1 MQIPAIT
8 AYLNG
13 RYAPLAELQV
23 SVLDR
28 GFLFGDGVY
37 ELVPVYDRQ
46 PFRLDEHL
54 RRLASSLAAVRIDDP
69 LSPDAWRLMA
79 RTLIEAQAFA
89 DQSLYIQVTRGP
101 AWPRNHAFPQEVTPT
116 VFAYAEPLIPP
127 PPEQVDTG
135 ITAITAEDIR
145 WQRCNIKGCSML
157 ANVLLKQMAAD
168 AGAGEVI
175 MLREGEL
182 IEGGASNVFIV
193 RDGVILSPPPS
204 GRMLT
209 GITYDVVRELAQAHG
224 MPLALRGISEAE
236 LRSADEVWI
245 TSSSKEI
252 LAVVELDGRPVG
264 NGVPG
269 PIYRRMY
276 DYYQAFKVAKMRPQ
290 A

>member
-1 MQIPAIT
+1 MEIPDIA

-37 ELVPVYDRQ
+37 ELVPVYGYQ
-46 PFRLDEHL
+46 PFRLHEHL
-54 RRLASSLAAVRIDDP
+54 RRLAASLAAVGIPDP
-69 LSPDAWRLMA
+69 LSPEDWLAM
-79 RTLIEAQAFA
+79 AQAIIARQSFA

-101 AWPRNHAFPQEVTPT
+101 AWPRNHAFPARMEPT
-116 VFAYAEPLIPP
+116 VFAYAEPLLPP
-127 PPEQVDTG
+127 PPEQVERG
-135 ITAITAEDIR
+135 IAAITAEDIR
-145 WQRCNIKGCSML
+145 WRRCNVKGCSML

-168 AGAGEVI
+168 AGAAEVI

-193 RDGVILSPPPS
+193 RDGVILTPPPS
-204 GRMLT
+204 ERMLT
-209 GITYDVVRELAQAHG
+209 GITYDVVQEIAHDHG
-224 MPLALRGISEAE
+224 MPLQLRTLSEAG

-245 TSSSKEI
+245 SSSSKEI
-252 LAVVELDGRPVG
+252 LAVTDLDGRPVG
-264 NGVPG
+264 NGLPG

-276 DYYQAFKVAKMRPQ
+276 DYYQAFKVARMRP
-290 A
+290 AS

>member
-1 MQIPAIT
+1 MHIPDVT

-37 ELVPVYDRQ
+37 ELVPVYDYQ
-46 PFRLDEHL
+46 PFRLDDHL
-54 RRLASSLAAVRIDDP
+54 RRLASSLAAVQIDDP
-69 LSPDAWRLMA
+69 LSADAWQQLA
-79 RTLIEAQAFA
+79 RTLIDAQSFP

-101 AWPRNHAFPQEVTPT
+101 AWPRSHAFPPETRPT

-127 PPEQVDTG
+127 PLVQVKQG
-135 ITAITAEDIR
+135 IAAITTEDIR

-157 ANVLLKQMAAD
+157 ANVLMKQMAAN
-168 AGAGEVI
+168 AGVSEVI
-175 MLREGEL
+175 MLRAGEL

-193 RDGVILSPPPS
+193 RDGMILSPRPS
-204 GRMLT
+204 ERMLT
-209 GITYDVVRELAQAHG
+209 GITYDVVQELAQAHG
-224 MPLALRGISEAE
+224 MPLALRDITEAE
-236 LRSADEVWI
+236 LRGADEVWI

-252 LAVVELDGRPVG
+252 LAVVELDERPVG

-276 DYYQAFKVAKMRPQ
+276 DYYQAFKVAKMRPVP
-290 A
+290 